1 MAASP
6 PAPAGRGAVPASALR
21 AARALERGFLP
32 LLALVVAFALAAPAP
47 GRALGGAVLPLFAAM
62 MLAVSLTFHTADVHA
77 ALSDPW
83 ALALAALAVFGPLPL
98 IVRAVAPAVYGPGA
112 AAFGLVLWAALPT
125 DISAPLF
132 TAMGGGRT
140 ALAAVVNAIVTALA
154 PVVLPVWFLLLTG
167 VALRVPAAALIGEL
181 VVAVLAPTALG
192 VALRTR
198 RPTLGEYDAVWQATA
213 AVVYLLLVGIVVSQD
228 AASIRT
234 MGGATLAAVAAG
246 VLVLNVAA
254 YALGLVPWLASRRRP
269 GERLAYVLAVGEKE
283 FSVAAAVVYA
293 GGLDQALLV
302 PAVVGAV
309 LQVATATA
317 IARWARRRRHR

>member
-1 MAASP
+1 
-6 PAPAGRGAVPASALR
+6 
-21 AARALERGFLP
+21 
-32 LLALVVAFALAAPAP
+32 
-47 GRALGGAVLPLFAAM
+47 
-62 MLAVSLTFHTADVHA
+62 
-77 ALSDPW
+77 
-83 ALALAALAVFGPLPL
+83 
-98 IVRAVAPAVYGPGA
+98 
-112 AAFGLVLWAALPT
+112 
-125 DISAPLF
+125 
-132 TAMGGGRT
+132 
-140 ALAAVVNAIVTALA
+140 
-154 PVVLPVWFLLLTG
+154 VVLPVWFLLLTG

-234 MGGATLAAVAAG
+234 MGGAALAAVAAG